1 MMSKTFCVMPFY
13 GAEYQQNGYTSPC
26 CLMTTHDINEVRED
40 MLNSRQPDS
49 CSACW
54 KLEEKGIKSDR
65 QYKNE
70 SYDFYADIDIRQVFT
85 NCKNGQF
92 SPQIIKL
99 YTSNL
104 CNSACVTCGPKFS
117 THWQS
122 IEGIPIQ
129 LNSISDSVLDGI
141 DFADIKMLSMLGGE
155 PLYDKKIFNILQR
168 LLDNNNTDCF
178 ISFVTNGNVKL
189 TKQQT
194 DLLSKFKNLD
204 ICVSIDGIGPVYE
217 YMRYPLKWTDLE
229 SNIKQ
234 FKQFAKYV
242 SVSYTLSNVNIL
254 YYDETVA
261 WFKENDLPF
270 NHNLV
275 TTPKYFNI
283 NALPEETKKQYPSLI
298 PLFRLHN
305 DQDDVLFKTAIDEI
319 ARQDKLKNT
328 SAALSVPRFNGL
340 S

>member
-13 GAEYQQNGYTSPC
+13 GAEYRQNYTSPC
-26 CLMTTHDINEVRED
+26 CLMTAHDINEVRED

-99 YTSNL
+99 YTSDL

-122 IEGIPIQ
+122 IEGIPIR

-217 YMRYPLKWTDLE
+217 YMRYPLKWADVE
-229 SNIKQ
+229 ANIKQ

-261 WFKENDLPF
+261 WFKENNLPF

-275 TTPKYFNI
+275 TTPSYFNI
-283 NALPEETKKQYPSLI
+283 NALPKEIKNQYPSLI
-298 PLFRLHN
+298 SLFRVHN
-305 DQDDVLFKTAIDEI
+305 EQDDVLFSTAVDEI
-319 ARQDKLKNT
+319 VRQDKLKNT
-328 SAALSVPRFNGL
+328 SAALSVPKFINL
-340 S
+340 N

>member
-1 MMSKTFCVMPFY
+1 MSNTFCVMPFY
-13 GAEYQQNGYTSPC
+13 GAEYQKGGYISPC
-26 CLMTTHDINEVRED
+26 CLMTNHNINEVRTA
-40 MLNSRQPDS
+40 MLDGKKPSS

-122 IEGIPIQ
+122 VKGIPIQ
-129 LNSISDSVLDGI
+129 LNSMGDSVLDGI

-155 PLYDKKIFNILQR
+155 PLYDKNIFNILQR

-189 TKQQT
+189 TKQQI

-217 YMRYPLKWTDLE
+217 YMRYPLKWADLE
-229 SNIKQ
+229 ANIKQ

-242 SVSYTLSNVNIL
+242 NVSYTLSNVNVL

-270 NHNLV
+270 NHNVV
-275 TTPKYFNI
+275 TTPRYFNI
-283 NALPEETKKQYPSLI
+283 NALPKEAKEQCSSLT

-305 DQDDVLFKTAIDEI
+305 EQDDVLFRTAIDEI
-319 ARQDKLKNT
+319 AKQDKLKNT
-328 SAALSVPRFNGL
+328 SAALSVPKFINL

>member
-1 MMSKTFCVMPFY
+1 MSNTFCVMPFY
-13 GAEYQQNGYTSPC
+13 GAEYQQNRYTTPC
-26 CLMTTHDINEVRED
+26 CLMTAHDIDAVRSD
-40 MLNSRQPDS
+40 MLNGKKPNS

-54 KLEEKGIKSDR
+54 KLEEQGIKSDR
-65 QYKNE
+65 QIKNE
-70 SYDFYADIDIRQVFT
+70 SYDFYADIDIRQVFD

-99 YTSNL
+99 YISNL
-104 CNSACVTCGPKFS
+104 CNSACVTCGPKAS

-129 LNSISDSVLDGI
+129 LISMTNVILDKI
-141 DFADIKMLSMLGGE
+141 DFANVKMLSILGGE

-178 ISFVTNGNVKL
+178 VSFVTNGNVKL
-189 TKQQT
+189 TRLQT

-217 YMRYPLKWTDLE
+217 YVRYPLKWTDLE
-229 SNIKQ
+229 ANIKQ
-234 FKQFAKYV
+234 FRQFAKSV

-275 TTPKYFNI
+275 TTPNYFNI
-283 NALPEETKKQYPSLI
+283 NALPEEIKKQYPSLI

-305 DQDDVLFKTAIDEI
+305 EQDDILFRTAVDEI
-319 ARQDKLKNT
+319 VRQDKLKNT
-328 SAALSVPRFNGL
+328 SAALSIPKFVNL